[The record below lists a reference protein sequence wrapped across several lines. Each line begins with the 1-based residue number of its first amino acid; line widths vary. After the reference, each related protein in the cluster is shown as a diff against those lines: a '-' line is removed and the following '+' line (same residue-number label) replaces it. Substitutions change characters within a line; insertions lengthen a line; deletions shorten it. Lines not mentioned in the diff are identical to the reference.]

1 MYQPGPLA
9 NCVIH
14 LQTYVY
20 HEYIRL
26 SRDNVMISRILT
38 IQKIQRRIMSK
49 YVFNFARKSTVSYSG
64 FVLRL

>member
-9 NCVIH
+9 DRIIH

-20 HEYIRL
+20 HECTCL
-26 SRDNVMISRILT
+26 SRANVKISHFLT
-38 IQKIQRRIMSK
+38 IQKIQRRIISK